1 MVTKALKA
9 LSRKSP
15 NRRQLI
21 GSIVQLQTETDR
33 SAGIIAVCMLEG
45 ELDDAL
51 SRITEPYMGIDGPRK
66 LFEQIGPSSTFHTK
80 ILAGQALGLFGIKTE
95 SDLMIIK
102 DIRNQFAH
110 SRLPLTFA
118 EREITAAVLS
128 LDILSRFEIPVPDA
142 TRDKFIKSVHYIGIS
157 LVDSARYIN
166 AYVVLYLSVIV
177 WETT

>member
-15 NRRQLI
+15 DRRQLI
-21 GSIVQLQTETDR
+21 ESIVQLQTGTDR
-33 SAGIIAVCMLEG
+33 SAGIIADCMLEG

-51 SRITEPYMGIDGPRK
+51 SRITEPYMGIDGPGT
-66 LFEQIGPSSTFHTK
+66 LFEQIGPFSTFHAK
-80 ILAGQALGLFGIKTE
+80 ILAGQALGLFGIKTK
-95 SDLMIIK
+95 SDLMIMK
-102 DIRNQFAH
+102 HIRNQFAH

-118 EREITAAVLS
+118 QKEITDAVLS
-128 LDILSRFEIPVPDA
+128 LDMLSRFEIPVPDA

-166 AYVVLYLSVIV
+166 TDVRSILP
-177 WETT
+177 